1 MISVQHNW
9 WFLIENKF
17 IFGNEASEPNYINL
31 ATHIGADMR
40 YNKPDAEPGEY
51 DIQGITIQCFLG
63 NQEKL
68 NYLINYNGENFA
80 IIQSPDV
87 LENNTDLATAK
98 TWFYTADNVAE
109 KIDQLEL
116 EWEQKKLQAAEEITE
131 DTAEDA

>member
-1 MISVQHNW
+1 M
-9 WFLIENKF
+9 IENKF
-17 IFGNEASEPNYINL
+17 VFGNEASDPAYINL

-40 YNKPDAEPGEY
+40 YKKPDAELIDFPGEY

-63 NQEKL
+63 SQDKL
-68 NYLINYNGENFA
+68 NYLINYQGENFA

-87 LENNTDLATAK
+87 LENNTDLATTQ

-116 EWEQKKLQAAEEITE
+116 EGEKTKLEAADDTIAEESTE
-131 DTAEDA
+131 VI